1 MADVVVSAFGGGES
15 DSEVDSDG
23 GSQDEEGDVLDDEP
37 RSVDSDSTGSLAD
50 FIAPDWDMA
59 DGEGFLAVEDND
71 DDDDD
76 DDDGDYSDG
85 GDDSDDDDDDDNR
98 DDDDDDNRDDDDDDN
113 RDDDD
118 DDDDR
123 DDDDGRDDGRLKR
136 ACSPD
141 TGDAPSRFSS
151 PVGRLRDTTPRL
163 EILLYR
169 LRRLAREFEPETDQS
184 AVLHHRRPRYCTRRR
199 GRRTTW
205 VPPPLR
211 RAGGSLVMA
220 PHNNAES
227 DASPLSPNWR
237 RRRRRARGPLV
248 D

>member
-1 MADVVVSAFGGGES
+1 MDDAVVSALCGDES

-23 GSQDEEGDVLDDEP
+23 GSQEEGDVLDDDES
-37 RSVDSDSTGSLAD
+37 RSVESGSTGSLAD

-59 DGEGFLAVEDND
+59 DGEGFLAVEDD
-71 DDDDD
+71 DDDYDD
-76 DDDGDYSDG
+76 NDDN
-85 GDDSDDDDDDDNR
+85 GDDSDDGDDD
-98 DDDDDDNRDDDDDDN
+98 
-113 RDDDD
+113 
-118 DDDDR
+118 
-123 DDDDGRDDGRLKR
+123 RDDGRLKR
-136 ACSPD
+136 ACSPV
-141 TGDAPSRFSS
+141 TGDAPSRYSS
-151 PVGRLRDTTPRL
+151 PASRLCDTTLRL

-169 LRRLAREFEPETDQS
+169 LRRLAREFKPETDQR
-184 AVLHHRRPRYCTRRR
+184 AGWHHHRPRYSTRRR

-205 VPPPLR
+205 IPPPLQ

>member
-1 MADVVVSAFGGGES
+1 MDHTLLQLLAIDDDQSSVHSSSTETMADVVVSAFGGGES

-76 DDDGDYSDG
+76 DDGDYSDG
-85 GDDSDDDDDDDNR
+85 GDDSDDDN
-98 DDDDDDNRDDDDDDN
+98 
-113 RDDDD
+113 
-118 DDDDR
+118 R

-184 AVLHHRRPRYCTRRR
+184 AVLHH
-199 GRRTTW
+199 
-205 VPPPLR
+205 
-211 RAGGSLVMA
+211 
-220 PHNNAES
+220 H
-227 DASPLSPNWR
+227 
-237 RRRRRARGPLV
+237 
-248 D
+248 